1 MITITNSIMISSR
14 YKTVK
19 LLYMVPLI
27 VTFNIMQILCQFFIF
42 DTKIRILCHIETIA
56 SIVPTDT
63 AIRMLYHNEK
73 VYRIDTPLSAWLLHY
88 TTLDHV
94 VF

>member
-1 MITITNSIMISSR
+1 MITITNSCIISSS

-19 LLYMVPLI
+19 LIYMVTI
-27 VTFNIMQILCQFFIF
+27 FVTFSIMQISCQFFIF

-73 VYRIDTPLSAWLLHY
+73 VYRIDTPLLA
-88 TTLDHV
+88 
-94 VF
+94 